1 MCESV
6 SLYAVCVPAFTEV
19 RKGYWIPLELELQAD
34 ESCLLWVL
42 GTALGSSGRR
52 ASGPDCPRLLLS

>member
-6 SLYAVCVPAFTEV
+6 SLYAMCVPAFTEV

-42 GTALGSSGRR
+42 GTALGSSGR
-52 ASGPDCPRLLLS
+52 